1 MGRLTEQ
8 GLVAR
13 KLADIPRRV
22 VGTPDYFA
30 RSGAPEAP
38 CDLEDHQA
46 IIYELQGG
54 GANWVFVKDGA
65 EESVALRGRL
75 RTTAAE
81 AVREAVLANLEL
93 AVASDAMFDLELKS
107 GAVREILADWRLP
120 SIDLWAVFPSGRRV
134 SAKARSFLAF
144 VEKELE
150 TGG

>member
-1 MGRLTEQ
+1 M
-8 GLVAR
+8 
-13 KLADIPRRV
+13 
-22 VGTPDYFA
+22 
-30 RSGAPEAP
+30 
-38 CDLEDHQA
+38 DHQA
-46 IIYELQGG
+46 IIYEPQGG
-54 GANWVFVKDGA
+54 GPNWVFVKDGV
-65 EESVALRGRL
+65 EETVALRGRL

-81 AVREAVLANLEL
+81 AVREAVLANLGL